1 VSATKAS
8 ISRFSSSSHTVG
20 AVVIHLTARCC
31 FMEIAKALVLAGHEA
46 GHSSSPNAV
55 ASARHLFPIAN
66 RPILF
71 HQLEALRSAG
81 VLEVAIVAPPD
92 TSRAMERA
100 VGDGGDWN
108 LNVRHI
114 ATAAG
119 SSRLV
124 AALEAGREFVRDEP
138 VVVQQADALLRDQM
152 HRHIAAFA
160 HEHLD
165 TLALRLDRDTARRAG
180 HPEPG
185 YLLSSRA
192 VEILLSSGPGPC
204 SPIMGVRARGGRVR
218 VQRVEGFLPWH
229 GGHEALLDT
238 NRHLLERIETS
249 YDTAA
254 VEGCRVQGPVVVH
267 PSARVRN
274 SLLRGPLIIGPEAR
288 VSDAYI
294 GPYTAIGPGA
304 LLEATEIEHSIV
316 LARAELRFVNARLES
331 SIIGEGARVGR
342 GFELP
347 SAMRLS
353 IGNGA
358 EVILR

>member
-1 VSATKAS
+1 
-8 ISRFSSSSHTVG
+8 
-20 AVVIHLTARCC
+20 
-31 FMEIAKALVLAGHEA
+31 MEIAKALILASHET
-46 GHSSSPNAV
+46 GHSSCPTA
-55 ASARHLFPIAN
+55 ADGARHLFPIAN

-81 VLEVAIVAPPD
+81 VLEVAVVAPPEAG
-92 TSRAMERA
+92 RAMHRA
-100 VGDGGDWN
+100 VGDGRDWD
-108 LNVRHI
+108 LTVRHI
-114 ATAAG
+114 TTAG
-119 SSRLV
+119 SGRLRE
-124 AALEAGREFVRDEP
+124 ALDAGRDFVRDEP

-152 HRHIAAFA
+152 HGHIAAFA
-160 HEHLD
+160 REHLD
-165 TLALRLDRDTARRAG
+165 TLALRLHRETANRSG
-180 HPEPG
+180 DPEPG

-192 VEILLSSGPGPC
+192 IEILLSSGAGPC
-204 SPIMGVRARGGRVR
+204 SPLMGVRARGGRVR
-218 VQRVEGFLPWH
+218 VQRVDGFLPWH
-229 GGHEALLDT
+229 GGNDALLDT

-249 YDTAA
+249 YDTGA

-274 SLLRGPLIIGPEAR
+274 SLLRGPLIIGPNAR
-288 VSDAYI
+288 ISDAYI
-294 GPYTAIGPGA
+294 GPYTAIGPSA
-304 LLEATEIEHSIV
+304 VLEVAEIEHSIV
-316 LARAELRFVNARLES
+316 LARAELRFVSARLES